1 MGTYS
6 AKDLQVLEGLEPV
19 RRRPGMYIGSTTST
33 GLHHLVWEIL
43 DNCVDEALNGY
54 CDTIE
59 ITLEKS
65 GGITIKDNGRGI
77 PIDTF
82 SKTKKSAMEVLFTT
96 LHSGG
101 KFSKDNY
108 KVSGGLHGV
117 GMAVVCALSESLTAT
132 SKRDGFEW
140 TQSYSQGKPVTKL
153 KKGKAARSYG
163 TSIYFKPD
171 TKIFSKIDFNIQSI
185 IEQAESKAFLNK
197 GLKVVVSGI
206 SGVKEFQYPNGIKD
220 YIDKIIGKRSTLS
233 DTTFYIEKD
242 DKKMRLEIAFQ
253 WTSGT
258 ETIVHSYANAIKTV
272 DGGSH
277 ETGFRNGTT
286 KALRSYI
293 ERRKLLPK
301 GISNITGDDVREGLI
316 AIINVYLQGDVEFQ
330 GQTKGRLNSDIAP
343 QVESVVKHSL
353 EHYLLE
359 NQTMGDSIA
368 NRIIL
373 SAQARIASRQAKEA
387 VQRKTNISHRLNLP
401 GKLSDCATTDKNKAE
416 LFICEGDSA
425 GGSSKQARDRKTQAI
440 LPIRG
445 KILNVQ
451 TATIA
456 KILAN
461 TEIQNIISAV
471 GTGLSPKFDYSKLR
485 YGKIIIMTDADVD
498 GAHICTL
505 LLTFFYR
512 CLPELITNENLF
524 IAQPPLY
531 RIDSGKKMFYAI
543 DDNEKDQI
551 IEKLNGHKYDIGRFK
566 GLGEM
571 PAADLKQTT
580 MNPQNRSLLRVAIS
594 DPENTEKTFTQL
606 MGKDAEFRFN
616 FIKERAE
623 FCPRP
628 RCLNSEG
635 GKLNKLFILNYLT
648 NSPVIVSIQ

>member
-1 MGTYS
+1 MATYS

-19 RRRPGMYIGSTTST
+19 RRRPGMYIGSTSST

-43 DNCVDEALNGY
+43 DNCVDEALNGH
-54 CDTIE
+54 CDAIG
-59 ITLEKS
+59 IKLEKD
-65 GGITIKDNGRGI
+65 GGITIHDNGRGI

-82 SKTKKSAMEVLFTT
+82 VKTKKSAMEVLFTT

-101 KFSKDNY
+101 KFSEDNY

-140 TQSYSQGKPVTKL
+140 TQSYSQGKPLTKL
-153 KKGKAARSYG
+153 KKGRAVRSYG
-163 TSIYFKPD
+163 TSIYFRPD
-171 TKIFSKIDFNIQSI
+171 PTIFSNVKFNIQSI
-185 IEQAESKAFLNK
+185 LEQAESKAFLNK
-197 GLKVVVSGI
+197 GLKIVVSGI
-206 SGVKEFQYPNGIKD
+206 GDKKEFQYPNGIQD
-220 YIDKIIGKRSTLS
+220 YIEKIIGKRPPLS
-233 DTTFYIEKD
+233 DTPFYIEKD
-242 DKKMRLEIAFQ
+242 DKKMRLETVFQ

-258 ETIVHSYANAIKTV
+258 ETIIHSYANAIKTV

-277 ETGFRNGTT
+277 ETGFRNGIT

-301 GISNITGDDVREGLI
+301 SINNITGDDVREGLI

-330 GQTKGRLNSDIAP
+330 GQTKGRLNSDITS
-343 QVESVVKHSL
+343 QVESIVKHSL

-359 NQTMGDSIA
+359 NQTMGDLIA
-368 NRIIL
+368 NRVIL

-451 TATIA
+451 TATMA
-456 KILAN
+456 KVLAN

-512 CLPELITNENLF
+512 CLPELITNGNLF

-531 RIDSGKKMFYAI
+531 RIDSGKKLFYAI

-551 IEKLNGHKYDIGRFK
+551 IEKLNGHKYEIGRFK

-571 PAADLKQTT
+571 PAADLKKTT
-580 MNPQNRSLLRVAIS
+580 MNSQNRSLLRVAIS
-594 DPENTEKTFTQL
+594 DSENTEKTFTQL

-623 FCPRP
+623 FVHD
-628 RCLNSEG
+628 LD
-635 GKLNKLFILNYLT
+635 
-648 NSPVIVSIQ
+648 V

>member
-1 MGTYS
+1 MGTYN
-6 AKDLQVLEGLEPV
+6 AKNIQVLEGLEPV
-19 RRRPGMYIGSTTST
+19 RKRPGMYIGSTNST

-59 ITLEKS
+59 VQLEKD

-77 PIDTF
+77 PVDAF
-82 SKTKKSAMEVLFTT
+82 GKTKKSAMEVLFTT

-101 KFSKDNY
+101 KFSDDNY

-117 GMAVVCALSESLTAT
+117 GMAVVCALSEKLTAV
-132 SKRDGFEW
+132 SRRDGFEW
-140 TQSYSQGKPVTKL
+140 SQSYSQGKALGKL
-153 KKGKAARSYG
+153 KKGKAIRTYG
-163 TSIYFKPD
+163 TTIYFKPD
-171 TKIFSKIDFNIQSI
+171 PKIFPKENLNIKLI
-185 IEQAESKAFLNK
+185 LERAESKAFLNK
-197 GLKVVVSGI
+197 GLMIVVSEK
-206 SGVKEFQYPNGIKD
+206 SEKHKFQYPNGIQD
-220 YIDKIIGKRSTLS
+220 YIEKIIGKRPTLT
-233 DTTFYIEKD
+233 DKAFYVEKD
-242 DKKMRLEIAFQ
+242 DNKMRLETAFQ

-258 ETIVHSYANAIKTV
+258 DTVIHSYANSIKTV

-277 ETGFRNGTT
+277 ETGFRNGIT
-286 KALRSYI
+286 KALRDYI
-293 ERRKLLPK
+293 DRRNLLPK
-301 GISNITGDDVREGLI
+301 GITSITGDDVREGLI
-316 AIINVYLQGDVEFQ
+316 AIINVYLQGEVEFQ
-330 GQTKGRLNSDIAP
+330 GQTKGRLNSDITS
-343 QVESVVKHSL
+343 QVESVIKHSL

-359 NQTMGDSIA
+359 NQTMGDKIA
-368 NRIIL
+368 NRVIL
-373 SAQARIASRQAKEA
+373 SAQARIASRQAKDA

-451 TATIA
+451 TATMA

-461 TEIQNIISAV
+461 TEIQNIISAT
-471 GTGLSPKFDYSKLR
+471 GTGIEPKFDYSKLR

-512 CLPELITNENLF
+512 CLPGLITNGHLY

-531 RIDSGKKMFYAI
+531 RIDSGKKMFYAL
-543 DDNEKDQI
+543 DDEEKDRI
-551 IEKLNGHKYDIGRFK
+551 IKNLGDRKYEIGRFK

-571 PAADLKQTT
+571 PAADLKKTT
-580 MNPQNRSLLRVAIS
+580 MAAQSRSLIRVTIS
-594 DPENTEKTFTQL
+594 DCQSTEKTFIQL
-606 MGKDAEFRFN
+606 MGKDPEFRFN
-616 FIKERAE
+616 FIKEHAE
-623 FCPRP
+623 FVND
-628 RCLNSEG
+628 LD
-635 GKLNKLFILNYLT
+635 
-648 NSPVIVSIQ
+648 V